1 LSSRISHA
9 EFVFVDLNGTKRG
22 LGHACRVTV
31 DLLGGG
37 QVRYEA
43 RAADYYKAASQAIV
57 GTARHVQRALGRR
70 RSSVEAGP
78 SVTPPAA

>member
-1 LSSRISHA
+1 LSSHISHA
-9 EFVFVDLNGTKRG
+9 EFVFVDLGTKRG

-43 RAADYYKAASQAIV
+43 RAGDHYKSAAQAIV
-57 GTARHVQRALGRR
+57 GTARHIQRALERR
-70 RSSVEAGP
+70 RGYVDAGP
-78 SVTPPAA
+78 SAPPPAA